1 MLKMFRAVAVQF
13 SLKNQKR
20 GNHENLGRVTDASGN
35 KMWVVVETDENGD
48 SSYVWLTTLIQTL
61 KLGLGES
68 PFYAQYGIPAQ
79 QSIVQQIYPD
89 YYVNMTQQQ
98 FAGYFSSLAITKVD
112 GAENPTYNIDV
123 VFRNGVSYQ
132 KEIAV

>member
-1 MLKMFRAVAVQF
+1 MMRTW
-13 SLKNQKR
+13 
-20 GNHENLGRVTDASGN
+20 GRVTDANG
-35 KMWVVVETDENGD
+35 KKTWAAVETDSNGD

-79 QSIVQQIYPD
+79 QSIVQQVHPD

-98 FAGYFSSLAITKVD
+98 FAGYFASLSIAKVS
-112 GAENPTYNIDV
+112 GAARPTYNISV
-123 VFRNGVSYQ
+123 VFLNGASYQ
-132 KEIAV
+132 KDIAV